1 MKIIGINQFTADL
14 NFQIQDEEDI
24 AQKWKNFYTFDET

>member
-14 NFQIQDEEDI
+14 NFQIQDGEDI

>member
-14 NFQIQDEEDI
+14 NFQIQEDI
-24 AQKWKNFYTFDET
+24 AQKWKKFYTFDET